1 MAKSKRSNSGDG
13 AALDMTPM
21 IDVVF
26 QLIIFFV
33 VTMRQEDILSHL
45 DAMAPAGSTNS
56 NPHEQLDLI
65 TIDVYNPRQGGIGLM
80 FNQSPVSS
88 LDQLDRSIERAAR
101 SSKESTVMLRCTT
114 DSPHRLLVQALD
126 LCNKHGM
133 KNLAIFTIDAK

>member
-1 MAKSKRSNSGDG
+1 MAKKKRTSSGDG

-45 DAMAPAGSTNS
+45 DAMAPSGDTSA
-56 NPHEQLDLI
+56 NPQEKLELVTIDIYNPKQGGEGFLFNKTPVKYAQLDNEI
-65 TIDVYNPRQGGIGLM
+65 R
-80 FNQSPVSS
+80 
-88 LDQLDRSIERAAR
+88 RAAR
-101 SSKESTVMLRCTT
+101 NNKGSTVLLRCTK
-114 DSPHRLLVQALD
+114 DSPHSLLVKALD

-133 KNLAIFTIDAK
+133 TNLAIFTI

>member
-45 DAMAPAGSTNS
+45 DAMAPEGQTNA
-56 NPHEQLDLI
+56 NPQEQLELI
-65 TIDVYNPRQGGIGLM
+65 TIDIYNPKKQAGEGFL
-80 FNQSPVSS
+80 FNKRAVRYE
-88 LDQLDRSIERAAR
+88 QLDREIERAAR
-101 SSKESTVMLRCTT
+101 NSKTSTVMFRCTK
-114 DSPHRLLVQALD
+114 DSPHSLLIKALD
-126 LCNKHGM
+126 LCAKHGM
-133 KNLAIFTIDAK
+133 TNLAIFTI